1 MESTDWS
8 AEGREALAAVAAL
21 TAALDS
27 FTVPGADPTG
37 PSVSGA
43 DHVGSQAVP
52 LWDDPLRD
60 VADACL
66 DGLAEVARLEARA
79 AALKVRLA
87 AEYVRAA
94 TALAPPAASPQE
106 HTAWEMALVA
116 EVACVLTVSERSAG
130 ALLAE
135 SQALTTALPLTL
147 GALQAGSVSWQH
159 ARIMVDETAG
169 LDAAGAA
176 ALEAHFLDPDVPNP
190 ARGCPAGELVPGRFR
205 AKARTW
211 RERHHP
217 VSIEK
222 RHGRCAADR
231 RVEFVP
237 DRDGMAWLNAYLPA
251 DTAAGIWERSTTAA
265 RALQGPD
272 EARNLTQL
280 RADVAATWLL
290 TGNTTD
296 GLADSGAGT
305 SDRTAGGLADDGTTS
320 TGTGAPDGIAGGL
333 AGDRSG
339 MAGIFA
345 GVPSPRAQVLV
356 TVPVMSLLGASD
368 EPAMLD
374 GYGPIPPSMA
384 RRLIADGADPFYR

>member
-1 MESTDWS
+1 MLICL
-8 AEGREALAAVAAL
+8 ALIRGDAVL
-21 TAALDS
+21 L
-27 FTVPGADPTG
+27 
-37 PSVSGA
+37 
-43 DHVGSQAVP
+43 HGS
-52 LWDDPLRD
+52 DPLRD
-60 VADACL
+60 LADACL

-147 GALQAGSVSWQH
+147 AALQAGSVSWQH

-169 LDAAGAA
+169 LDPAGAA
-176 ALEAHFLDPDVPNP
+176 ALEAHFLDPGAPNP

-222 RHGRCAADR
+222 RHSRCAADR

-272 EARNLTQL
+272 EARTLTQL

-290 TGNTTD
+290 TSNG
-296 GLADSGAGT
+296 
-305 SDRTAGGLADDGTTS
+305 TAGSDGY
-320 TGTGAPDGIAGGL
+320 AGG
-333 AGDRSG
+333 AVDGGNGKSGRDCGRSGRRRDRSG
-339 MAGIFA
+339 RVCGRGCAVAAGA
-345 GVPSPRAQVLV
+345 GPGHRPGDVPAGRQ
-356 TVPVMSLLGASD
+356 
-368 EPAMLD
+368 
-374 GYGPIPPSMA
+374 
-384 RRLIADGADPFYR
+384 R